1 MLEGLEIR
9 EYCLSECIKNKDYRI
24 DTDYYLKIPQ
34 KNISLKYKRIGDCL
48 LYSQYGISV
57 EMNEEEKGYPIY
69 RMNEIHNMLC
79 DLDVDKCA
87 NIDKDTFETFK
98 LNDKDVLFNRTNSY
112 DFVGRTGI
120 YYDNDGVNRTF
131 ASYLVKFVPNSN
143 VILPEYLTTYLNT
156 AQGVEDIKRH
166 ARQSINQ
173 TNVNPEEVKEME
185 IPVLA
190 MPLQEAIRECL
201 YAANKLRCLSDD
213 KYRDGNQLLS
223 SLLNDTNRTI
233 KDNCNIVTFKGTFK
247 SYGRLDAEYYLPKYD
262 ELFKHL
268 NKYETKRLGDIVC
281 IQKSIEPGSDSYINN
296 GIPFVRV
303 ADLTKFGI
311 VKPSVFLDRKLF
323 SDVIHPKKDTI
334 LLSKDGS
341 VGIAYKVEKDE
352 EFITSSAILHLYV
365 KDNNILSDY
374 LTLVINSKVVQMQ
387 AERDAGGSIIQH
399 WKPSE
404 INNVIIPI
412 LPMENQIEISN
423 MVQESFKLRRESLRL
438 LDIAKQA
445 VELAIIENEELAL
458 NFIKENGESL
468 YNK

>member
-143 VILPEYLTTYLNT
+143 IILPEYLTTYLNT

-185 IPVLA
+185 IPVLS
-190 MPLQEAIRECL
+190 MKIQEIVQ
-201 YAANKLRCLSDD
+201 RCLV
-213 KYRDGNQLLS
+213 RANALRLLS
-223 SLLNDTNRTI
+223 DNTYKKAEEIVSNLLE
-233 KDNCNIVTFKGTFK
+233 CNSFDIDFGNKSIVSFKNSFMD
-247 SYGRLDAEYYLPKYD
+247 SGRFDAEYYQLQYDDYTKLICNYKNFAESIEKICDIQDKNFTPESKIRYKYIELSDIGKYGNIESCTEKDGCELPTRARRIVSTNDVIVSSIEGSLDSCALIPKDYNGSLCSTGFYVIRSSFFNP
-262 ELFKHL
+262 ETLLVLFKS
-268 NKYETKRLGDIVC
+268 KP
-281 IQKSIEPGSDSYINN
+281 IQM
-296 GIPFVRV
+296 
-303 ADLTKFGI
+303 LM
-311 VKPSVFLDRKLF
+311 
-323 SDVIHPKKDTI
+323 KKGCSGTI
-334 LLSKDGS
+334 LTAISKKELEKIPLPLITEDAQEQ
-341 VGIAYKVEKDE
+341 IAQKV
-352 EFITSSAILHLYV
+352 
-365 KDNNILSDY
+365 
-374 LTLVINSKVVQMQ
+374 QQ
-387 AERDAGGSIIQH
+387 
-399 WKPSE
+399 
-404 INNVIIPI
+404 
-412 LPMENQIEISN
+412 
-423 MVQESFKLRRESLRL
+423 SFSLRSESKHL
-438 LDIAKQA
+438 LKLAKQV
-445 VELAIIENEELAL
+445 VEIAIGEGEETALKFLKENE
-458 NFIKENGESL
+458 NG
-468 YNK
+468 